1 MYSFEGEFR
10 RKPEQ
15 NYAGASVHEPVS
27 NLIQRARYER
37 EKREVCVQ
45 TIFKISHNNKLL
57 YFILRKQD
65 VSNDVLLECNLASE
79 AF

>member
-27 NLIQRARYER
+27 NLIQRARHER
-37 EKREVCVQ
+37 EQREVCVQ
-45 TIFKISHNNKLL
+45 ILFFYKIL
-57 YFILRKQD
+57 Y
-65 VSNDVLLECNLASE
+65 
-79 AF
+79 

>member
-1 MYSFEGEFR
+1 MMYSFEGEFR

-37 EKREVCVQ
+37 EQREVCDQ
-45 TIFKISHNNKLL
+45 TIIIKYYIKTYSYNRLL
-57 YFILRKQD
+57 L
-65 VSNDVLLECNLASE
+65 CCT
-79 AF
+79 

>member
-37 EKREVCVQ
+37 EKREVCIQ
-45 TIFKISHNNKLL
+45 NKLH
-57 YFILRKQD
+57 
-65 VSNDVLLECNLASE
+65 SNIWSFYYE
-79 AF
+79 

>member
-1 MYSFEGEFR
+1 MYCFEGEFR

-37 EKREVCVQ
+37 EKREVRIPEYKKFCARP
-45 TIFKISHNNKLL
+45 K
-57 YFILRKQD
+57 
-65 VSNDVLLECNLASE
+65 
-79 AF
+79 

>member
-27 NLIQRARYER
+27 NLIQRARHER
-37 EKREVCVQ
+37 EKREVCTMCRKIRFNIILTLNVTEIRGVQ
-45 TIFKISHNNKLL
+45 QF
-57 YFILRKQD
+57 
-65 VSNDVLLECNLASE
+65 
-79 AF
+79 

>member
-37 EKREVCVQ
+37 EQREVC
-45 TIFKISHNNKLL
+45 FKILCKKIQL
-57 YFILRKQD
+57 
-65 VSNDVLLECNLASE
+65 
-79 AF
+79 